1 MINITTFSNGVIAS
15 KGIKIIEIN
24 GQYIDLNI
32 QPYYGRNIIL
42 TQLSDK
48 KNSFFKTKVKFN
60 LLIPKNTNFKYLI
73 KTTNSSISVNGKLSI
88 DNSKGKVTIDNLIG
102 DLDLLNSRKDIKLS
116 NIVGDISVKSRFSRV
131 TTKNTLGILNVK
143 ITDRKIK
150 IKNAEKIGNISTS
163 NAPISAEFQNITS
176 NSKIVTS
183 NHSLSI
189 KIPKNHNFDFSF
201 FGDLIHVKNEFLKLN
216 TDNFL
221 ILGTSNGTRRLN
233 PSSTPFIYLL
243 TRFVQILKFNN
254 FLYHKI
260 STFLQYDF
268 FMREFLN
275 LIGVPVLIYLH

>member
-1 MINITTFSNGVIAS
+1 MKNSIFFFFFLILINITTFSNGAIPS

-42 TQLSDK
+42 TQLSNKSNPIIENKITKDVLQFNLNNEK
-48 KNSFFKTKVKFN
+48 KNSIFKTKVKFN

-73 KTTNSSISVNGKLSI
+73 KTTNSSITINDVNGIFSI
-88 DNSKGKVTIDNLIG
+88 NNSKGKVTVNDIVGNIDI
-102 DLDLLNSRKDIKLS
+102 LNSNKDINLS

-131 TTKNTLGILNVK
+131 TSKNTLGILN
-143 ITDRKIK
+143 IQTTDRKIS
-150 IKNAEKIGNISTS
+150 IKNAEKIGDISTS

-189 KIPKNHNFDFSF
+189 KIPENHNFDFSF

-221 ILGTSNGTRRLN
+221 ILGTSNGT
-233 PSSTPFIYLL
+233 I
-243 TRFVQILKFNN
+243 
-254 FLYHKI
+254 KI
-260 STFLQYDF
+260 
-268 FMREFLN
+268 EKE
-275 LIGVPVLIYLH
+275 